1 MPTNS
6 GSTSLQGLSFPTLPD
21 PAHPDNQKE
30 LAQQLDSR
38 VVMRFPSAAGRD
50 AAINAPAVGMT
61 AHLADAGKL
70 TSYSAAGQWVEV
82 AGSGALRPPV
92 CSVSSHSTQAIPK
105 DVFVAISHDAIEID
119 TDGMANASERG
130 VITCQ
135 TAGIYRATASCFF
148 DPVNPGAFC
157 VVGIGATGRQLISV
171 GMDSIGPNDYGAPTC
186 DVVVTL
192 AVGDTLDVQV
202 RQSSAASL
210 GLQTA
215 FGIASVTLTAELVS
229 L

>member
-61 AHLADAGKL
+61 AHLADSGKI

-92 CSVSSHSTQAIPK
+92 CSVASHSTQALPEG
-105 DVFVAISHDAIEID
+105 VFTVISHDTIEID
-119 TDGMANASERG
+119 TDGMANTSDRS

-135 TAGIYRATASCFF
+135 TAGIYRATASAFF
-148 DPVNPGAFC
+148 DPSDPGGFC
-157 VVGIGATGRQLISV
+157 VIGVGVTDRGLTCV
-171 GMDSIGPNDYGAPTC
+171 GFDSIGANDYGAPRC
-186 DVVVTL
+186 EALVTL

-202 RQSSAASL
+202 RQYAAASL
-210 GLQTA
+210 PLQNT